1 MLWREPAKV
10 ACQRFWQVNGSQHRK
25 FQMQTKRRMIWKEK
39 NVSPREAGVR
49 IRDWV

>member
-1 MLWREPAKV
+1 LRKRLAKG
-10 ACQRFWQVNGSQHRK
+10 FWQVNGSQHRK

-49 IRDWV
+49 ILGWV